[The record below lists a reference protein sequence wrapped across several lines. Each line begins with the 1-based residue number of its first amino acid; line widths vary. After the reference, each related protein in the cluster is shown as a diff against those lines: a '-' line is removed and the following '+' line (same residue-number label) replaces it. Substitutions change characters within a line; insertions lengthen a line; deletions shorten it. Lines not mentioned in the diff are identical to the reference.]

1 VGRHEKTGLNAKEE
15 NTVRKLL
22 RRIRQ
27 RKGQSLVE
35 YALILA
41 LVAIVV
47 IAALTTLGQSASN
60 KMNTVSTTMEGV

>member
-1 VGRHEKTGLNAKEE
+1 M
-15 NTVRKLL
+15 RKLWKK
-22 RRIRQ
+22 IKE

-47 IAALTTLGQSASN
+47 IAALTTLGRSASN
-60 KMNTVSTTMEGV
+60 KLQETTNALEGT